1 MKTRSRMRERYR
13 RLSFLTD
20 IGGMKNALG
29 EMRGL
34 FFPPQPVLN
43 RDAAG
48 HGPEGLPDEAWFV
61 RAITDKVACHQDNAM
76 EYPFYG
82 ERIFT
87 EPLVGFVR
95 GDDPIFER
103 FKEIIGPHHL
113 TPREIMQWQ
122 AENSGVTPPDAAD
135 LSVVSFVMPLS
146 GATRRDNAGTS
157 KTVSERWAQSRL
169 MGEIFSQTMVR
180 EIVTDLMEKGI
191 LAVSPDVTPL
201 FNKKRYPGVGWAS
214 PWSHRHIAYAA
225 GLGTFGMHDFLI
237 TDRGCAHRL
246 GSFVVNVR
254 LSPDRQRPDDI
265 RAHCLH
271 YQGAECLICA
281 RRCPV
286 GAITREHGHDKEACY
301 RKVASSLRHCN
312 ASYHIFIY
320 GCGLCATGVPCEAGI
335 PRVSHPD
342 GRAQDDA
349 RGG

>member
-113 TPREIMQWQ
+113 TPRE
-122 AENSGVTPPDAAD
+122 
-135 LSVVSFVMPLS
+135 
-146 GATRRDNAGTS
+146 
-157 KTVSERWAQSRL
+157 
-169 MGEIFSQTMVR
+169 
-180 EIVTDLMEKGI
+180 
-191 LAVSPDVTPL
+191 
-201 FNKKRYPGVGWAS
+201 
-214 PWSHRHIAYAA
+214 
-225 GLGTFGMHDFLI
+225 
-237 TDRGCAHRL
+237 
-246 GSFVVNVR
+246 
-254 LSPDRQRPDDI
+254 
-265 RAHCLH
+265 
-271 YQGAECLICA
+271 
-281 RRCPV
+281 
-286 GAITREHGHDKEACY
+286 
-301 RKVASSLRHCN
+301 
-312 ASYHIFIY
+312 
-320 GCGLCATGVPCEAGI
+320 
-335 PRVSHPD
+335 
-342 GRAQDDA
+342 
-349 RGG
+349 